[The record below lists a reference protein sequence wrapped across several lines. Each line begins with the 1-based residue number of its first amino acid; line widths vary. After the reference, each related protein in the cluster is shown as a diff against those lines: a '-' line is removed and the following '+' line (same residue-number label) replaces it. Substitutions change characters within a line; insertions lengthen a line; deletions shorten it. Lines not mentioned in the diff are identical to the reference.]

1 MLFWDKSSTFAVKMD
16 KISFIRNSS
25 VRNFAKLFSANVV
38 AQVIGL
44 VVYPILTRMYAP
56 EDFGL
61 MNLFLSISGIVV
73 IVSTAEYYNAIVLPK
88 KESEGVWVA
97 YLCTCILLLVVGV
110 TSISVF
116 FADEIAQAFNTPA
129 LAKYYWLLPI
139 SILINGG
146 WNILNYWHIRH
157 TQYSSIS
164 KYQLSQS
171 TFSAVAKIGFGHAG
185 MVQGGLIYSMVIA
198 PLLSLVIRIVAL
210 YRSGIKSQLL
220 RPVWRE
226 ISAMAQRYKK
236 FPLFSLPRSF
246 VNMVAGQLPVLLLTP
261 LFGAEYIGWWS
272 MALLLGFTPINM
284 ITRSIY
290 QVLYQHTTVRVHEH
304 QPIGGY
310 FRRFTLWVVVV
321 GIPLFGVLYW
331 LLPKLTLWFLGE
343 GWEMTSVYLRWMLP
357 WLLCSILTASTGF
370 LADIFFKQQIGFAFE
385 ILTAILRTAAV
396 VIGIWREDFTLAII
410 CYAIGT
416 AISIL
421 AQYIWLFSLIKRYD
435 AEVICAS
442 HEPVGDSEI

>member
-220 RPVWRE
+220 RPAWRE

-331 LLPKLTLWFLGE
+331 LLPELTSWFLGE

>member
-220 RPVWRE
+220 RPAWRE

-290 QVLYQHTTVRVHEH
+290 QVLYQYTTVRVHEH
-304 QPIGGY
+304 QPIGAY

-331 LLPKLTLWFLGE
+331 LLPELTSWFLGE

-396 VIGIWREDFTLAII
+396 VIGIWREDFTMAII

-435 AEVICAS
+435 AEVLCAS

>member
-44 VVYPILTRMYAP
+44 VVYPILTRIYAP

-220 RPVWRE
+220 RPAWRE

-331 LLPKLTLWFLGE
+331 LLPELTLWFLGE

>member
-1 MLFWDKSSTFAVKMD
+1 MD
-16 KISFIRNSS
+16 RLSFIRNSN
-25 VRNFAKLFSANVV
+25 VRNFAKLLSANIV

-44 VVYPILTRMYAP
+44 IVYPILTRMYAP

-61 MNLFLSISGIVV
+61 MNLFLSISGILV
-73 IVSTAEYYNAIVLPK
+73 ILSTAEYYNAIVLPK
-88 KESEGVWVA
+88 KDTEGVWIA
-97 YLCTCILLLVVGV
+97 YLCTGILLLIVGA
-110 TSISVF
+110 TGISVF
-116 FADEIAQAFNTPA
+116 FSDEIAQVFNTPA
-129 LAKYYWLLPI
+129 LANYYWLLPI
-139 SILINGG
+139 SILISGS
-146 WNILNYWHIRH
+146 WNILNYWYIRH

-171 TFSAVAKIGFGHAG
+171 TFSAVAKIGFGYAG
-185 MVQGGLIYSMVIA
+185 ILQGGLIYSMIIA
-198 PLLSLVIRIVAL
+198 PLLSLIIRLAEL
-210 YRSGIKSQLL
+210 YKSGMKSQLM
-220 RPVWRE
+220 RPSWQEVK
-226 ISAMAQRYKK
+226 SMAQRYKK

-290 QVLYQHTTVRVHEH
+290 QVLYQHTTVRVNSN
-304 QPIGGY
+304 QPIGRY

-321 GIPLFGVLYW
+321 GIPLFGALYW
-331 LLPKLTLWFLGE
+331 LLPELTLWFLGE

-442 HEPVGDSEI
+442 HDPVGDSET

>member
-220 RPVWRE
+220 RPAWRE

-331 LLPKLTLWFLGE
+331 LLPELTLWFLGE

-435 AEVICAS
+435 AEVIFAS

>member
-331 LLPKLTLWFLGE
+331 LLPELTSWFLGE

>member
-1 MLFWDKSSTFAVKMD
+1 MD

-210 YRSGIKSQLL
+210 YHSGIKSQLL

-331 LLPKLTLWFLGE
+331 LLPELTLWFLGE

>member
-220 RPVWRE
+220 RPAWRE

-331 LLPKLTLWFLGE
+331 LLPELTLWFLGE

-435 AEVICAS
+435 AQVICAS

>member
-1 MLFWDKSSTFAVKMD
+1 MD

-220 RPVWRE
+220 RPAWRE

-290 QVLYQHTTVRVHEH
+290 QVLYQYTTVRVHEH

-331 LLPKLTLWFLGE
+331 LLPELTSWFLGE

-396 VIGIWREDFTLAII
+396 VIGIWREDFTMAII

-435 AEVICAS
+435 AEVLCAS

>member
-220 RPVWRE
+220 RPAWRE

-321 GIPLFGVLYW
+321 GIPLFGVLFW
-331 LLPKLTLWFLGE
+331 LLPELTSWFLGE

-435 AEVICAS
+435 AQVICAS